1 MAGILPNNQ
10 VGYGP
15 YSPQGIFAS
24 GVTIPG
30 SYAWPQ
36 SYAQQGG
43 FGPQQLQQLQQLL
56 QIIPQQIQQL
66 QQTIQFLPQHI
77 AQLVVQTLAQS
88 QASSP
93 VGFAGGPFQPVQT
106 AGTHLPGVQ
115 PGFLM

>member
-1 MAGILPNNQ
+1 MAGILPNSQ

-15 YSPQGIFAS
+15 YNPQGIFAS
-24 GVTIPG
+24 GVTAPG
-30 SYAWPQ
+30 PYGWPQ

-43 FGPQQLQQLQQLL
+43 FGPQQIQQLQQVL

-66 QQTIQFLPQHI
+66 QQAIQFLPQHI

-93 VGFAGGPFQPVQT
+93 VGFAGVPFQPVQT
-106 AGTHLPGVQ
+106 AGTYFSGGQ
-115 PGFLM
+115 PGYLM